1 MNWHSR
7 TTDEISVILNT
18 DLRNGLTEEKAE
30 MIKAECGK
38 NIIETEVNKKSILRR
53 FFEQLNDVM
62 IIILLASA
70 AASFVVSFINGEND
84 FADSLLIIMI
94 VILNAVLGVIQE
106 NKAEK
111 AIDELKRLSVPHAR
125 VLRNGHIKLIDS
137 EDVVPGDL
145 LVLEAGDRVA
155 ADARLI
161 SSANLKADESALTGE
176 SVPVEKET
184 VLRLPENAQ
193 IADRRNMVFA
203 SAYITNGKGT
213 AVVVETGKNTEVGKI
228 ARLISNKETEETPL
242 QKRLD
247 STGKILGLSAL
258 AICAVIFVIG
268 ILRRYSVFDMF
279 MTSVSLAVAAIPEG
293 LPAIVTI
300 VLAIGMQKMSQQ
312 NTIVRTLPSV
322 ETLGCAQV
330 ICTDKTGTLTK
341 NKMTVVR
348 IEDGNEKTTINSK
361 RFILRLAVLCTDC
374 FYEDRHYIGDPT
386 ETAIAEAAERMGE
399 HKIRLDEIMPRVDEI
414 PISSETNL
422 MITVHKFENGKKI
435 CIIKG
440 APERVLSKCG
450 KIYDNVSID
459 RNITE
464 RIYKINAD
472 MTNKALRVIAVAYK
486 EIPNNSREYD
496 RDFIFAGFIGMAD
509 PPREEARQAVS
520 ECRRAGI
527 KVVMVTGDH
536 MLTAKSVAEKTEIY
550 SDGDIIVEGNMLDNM
565 SSTEL
570 NEKLD
575 KISVFARVSPEHK
588 LKIVEAYKR
597 KGMIAAMTGD
607 GVNDAPALRAA
618 DIGCA
623 MGKTGTDTAKAAA
636 DMIIADD
643 NFSTIVCA
651 VREGRIIYKN
661 IKKAVHFL
669 LSSNVGEILTV
680 FTAMVFGWSTPLLP
694 IHLLWINF
702 ITDSFPAI
710 ALGLDVPEEDVMTEK
725 PVAPDK
731 SLFAGGMGSRIIYEG
746 VMIAALALTAFG
758 IGHKYYDG
766 NEMHRVSRT
775 MAFAVLSI
783 AQLIHAF
790 NMRTDK
796 SLFKIH
802 ILRNK
807 WLCMAFVIGIIL
819 QASVIMLPPLA
830 EIFTVVPLNVKQWLI
845 VMGLSFV
852 PVVFSE
858 IEKAVFRK

>member
-7 TTDEISVILNT
+7 TTDEISVVLNT

-184 VLRLPENAQ
+184 VLRLPENVQ
-193 IADRRNMVFA
+193 TADRRNMVFA

-293 LPAIVTI
+293 LPALVTI

-414 PISSETNL
+414 PFSSETKF
-422 MITVHKFENGKKI
+422 MITVHKFEDGKKI

-450 KIYDNVSID
+450 KMYDNVSID

-702 ITDSFPAI
+702 ITDSLPAI

-775 MAFAVLSI
+775 MAFSVLSI

>member
-414 PISSETNL
+414 PFSSETKF

>member
-7 TTDEISVILNT
+7 TTDEISVLLNT

-184 VLRLPENAQ
+184 VLRLPENVQ
-193 IADRRNMVFA
+193 TADRRNMVFA

-414 PISSETNL
+414 PFSSETKF
-422 MITVHKFENGKKI
+422 MITVHKFEDGKKI

-509 PPREEARQAVS
+509 PPREEAKQAVS

-702 ITDSFPAI
+702 ITDSLPAI

>member
-7 TTDEISVILNT
+7 TTDEISVVLNT

-30 MIKAECGK
+30 MIKAKCGK

-184 VLRLPENAQ
+184 VLCLPENVQ
-193 IADRRNMVFA
+193 TADRRNMVFA

-414 PISSETNL
+414 PFSSETKF
-422 MITVHKFENGKKI
+422 MITVHKFEDGKKI

-702 ITDSFPAI
+702 ITDSLPAI

>member
-7 TTDEISVILNT
+7 TTDEISVVLNT

-184 VLRLPENAQ
+184 VLRLPENVQ
-193 IADRRNMVFA
+193 TADRRNMVFA

-414 PISSETNL
+414 PFSSETKF
-422 MITVHKFENGKKI
+422 MITVHKFEDGKKI

-450 KIYDNVSID
+450 KMYDNVSID

-702 ITDSFPAI
+702 ITDSLPAI

-775 MAFAVLSI
+775 MAFSVLSI

>member
-1 MNWHSR
+1 
-7 TTDEISVILNT
+7 
-18 DLRNGLTEEKAE
+18 
-30 MIKAECGK
+30 
-38 NIIETEVNKKSILRR
+38 
-53 FFEQLNDVM
+53 
-62 IIILLASA
+62 
-70 AASFVVSFINGEND
+70 
-84 FADSLLIIMI
+84 
-94 VILNAVLGVIQE
+94 
-106 NKAEK
+106 
-111 AIDELKRLSVPHAR
+111 
-125 VLRNGHIKLIDS
+125 
-137 EDVVPGDL
+137 
-145 LVLEAGDRVA
+145 
-155 ADARLI
+155 
-161 SSANLKADESALTGE
+161 
-176 SVPVEKET
+176 
-184 VLRLPENAQ
+184 
-193 IADRRNMVFA
+193 
-203 SAYITNGKGT
+203 
-213 AVVVETGKNTEVGKI
+213 
-228 ARLISNKETEETPL
+228 
-242 QKRLD
+242 
-247 STGKILGLSAL
+247 
-258 AICAVIFVIG
+258 
-268 ILRRYSVFDMF
+268 
-279 MTSVSLAVAAIPEG
+279 
-293 LPAIVTI
+293 
-300 VLAIGMQKMSQQ
+300 
-312 NTIVRTLPSV
+312 
-322 ETLGCAQV
+322 
-330 ICTDKTGTLTK
+330 
-341 NKMTVVR
+341 
-348 IEDGNEKTTINSK
+348 
-361 RFILRLAVLCTDC
+361 
-374 FYEDRHYIGDPT
+374 
-386 ETAIAEAAERMGE
+386 
-399 HKIRLDEIMPRVDEI
+399 
-414 PISSETNL
+414 
-422 MITVHKFENGKKI
+422 
-435 CIIKG
+435 
-440 APERVLSKCG
+440 
-450 KIYDNVSID
+450 
-459 RNITE
+459 
-464 RIYKINAD
+464 
-472 MTNKALRVIAVAYK
+472 
-486 EIPNNSREYD
+486 
-496 RDFIFAGFIGMAD
+496 
-509 PPREEARQAVS
+509 
-520 ECRRAGI
+520 
-527 KVVMVTGDH
+527 
-536 MLTAKSVAEKTEIY
+536 
-550 SDGDIIVEGNMLDNM
+550 
-565 SSTEL
+565 
-570 NEKLD
+570 
-575 KISVFARVSPEHK
+575 
-588 LKIVEAYKR
+588 
-597 KGMIAAMTGD
+597 MIAAMTGD

-702 ITDSFPAI
+702 ITDSLPAI

>member
-184 VLRLPENAQ
+184 VLRLPENVQ
-193 IADRRNMVFA
+193 TADRRNMVFA
-203 SAYITNGKGT
+203 SSYITNGKGT

-414 PISSETNL
+414 PFSSETKF
-422 MITVHKFENGKKI
+422 MITVHKFEDGKKI

-536 MLTAKSVAEKTEIY
+536 MLTAKSVAEKTGIY

-702 ITDSFPAI
+702 ITDSLPAI

-830 EIFTVVPLNVKQWLI
+830 EIFTVVPLNMKQWLI

>member
-1 MNWHSR
+1 M
-7 TTDEISVILNT
+7 
-18 DLRNGLTEEKAE
+18 
-30 MIKAECGK
+30 
-38 NIIETEVNKKSILRR
+38 
-53 FFEQLNDVM
+53 
-62 IIILLASA
+62 
-70 AASFVVSFINGEND
+70 
-84 FADSLLIIMI
+84 
-94 VILNAVLGVIQE
+94 
-106 NKAEK
+106 
-111 AIDELKRLSVPHAR
+111 
-125 VLRNGHIKLIDS
+125 
-137 EDVVPGDL
+137 
-145 LVLEAGDRVA
+145 
-155 ADARLI
+155 
-161 SSANLKADESALTGE
+161 
-176 SVPVEKET
+176 
-184 VLRLPENAQ
+184 
-193 IADRRNMVFA
+193 
-203 SAYITNGKGT
+203 
-213 AVVVETGKNTEVGKI
+213 
-228 ARLISNKETEETPL
+228 

-341 NKMTVVR
+341 NKMPVVR

-414 PISSETNL
+414 PFSSETKF
-422 MITVHKFENGKKI
+422 MITVHKFQDGKKI

-440 APERVLSKCG
+440 APERVLSKCD

-496 RDFIFAGFIGMAD
+496 RDFIFAGFMGMAD

-702 ITDSFPAI
+702 ITDSLPAI

-830 EIFTVVPLNVKQWLI
+830 EIFMVVPLNVKQWLI

>member
-7 TTDEISVILNT
+7 TTDEISVVLNT

-161 SSANLKADESALTGE
+161 SSVNLKADESALTGE

-193 IADRRNMVFA
+193 TADRRNMVFA

-399 HKIRLDEIMPRVDEI
+399 HKIRLDKIMPRVDEI
-414 PISSETNL
+414 PFSSETKF
-422 MITVHKFENGKKI
+422 MITVHKFEDGKKI

-565 SSTEL
+565 PSTEL

-702 ITDSFPAI
+702 ITDSLPAI

>member
-7 TTDEISVILNT
+7 TTDEISVVLNT

-30 MIKAECGK
+30 RIKTEYGK
-38 NIIETEVNKKSILRR
+38 NIIETEVKKKSILRR

-70 AASFVVSFINGEND
+70 AASFIVSFINGEKD

-137 EDVVPGDL
+137 EDVVPGDM

-161 SSANLKADESALTGE
+161 SSVNLKADESALTGE

-184 VLRLPENAQ
+184 VLRLPENTQ
-193 IADRRNMVFA
+193 TADRRNMVFA

-228 ARLISNKETEETPL
+228 AKLISNKETEETPL

-268 ILRRYSVFDMF
+268 IFRSYSVFDMF

-341 NKMTVVR
+341 NKITVVR

-414 PISSETNL
+414 PFSSETKF
-422 MITVHKFENGKKI
+422 MVTVHKFEDGKNI

-440 APERVLSKCG
+440 APERVLSKCS
-450 KIYDNVSID
+450 KIYDDVSID
-459 RNITE
+459 RVVTE
-464 RIYKINAD
+464 RIDKINAD

-486 EIPNNSREYD
+486 EIPNNSHKYD
-496 RDFIFAGFIGMAD
+496 GDFIFAGFIGMAD

-536 MLTAKSVAEKTEIY
+536 MLTAKSVAEKTGIY
-550 SDGDIIVEGNMLDNM
+550 SDGDIIAEGNMLDKM
-565 SSTEL
+565 SASEL

-702 ITDSFPAI
+702 ITDSLPAI

-766 NEMHRVSRT
+766 NELHRVSRT

-807 WLCMAFVIGIIL
+807 WLCMAFVVGIIL
-819 QASVIMLPPLA
+819 QASVIMLLPLA
-830 EIFTVVPLNVKQWLI
+830 EIFTVVPLNARQWLI

>member
-7 TTDEISVILNT
+7 TTDEISVVLNT

-258 AICAVIFVIG
+258 AVCAVIFVIG

-414 PISSETNL
+414 PFSSETKF
-422 MITVHKFENGKKI
+422 MITVHKFEDGKKI

-536 MLTAKSVAEKTEIY
+536 MLTAKSVAEKTGIY

-702 ITDSFPAI
+702 ITDSLPAI

-731 SLFAGGMGSRIIYEG
+731 SLFAGGMGNRIIYEG

>member
-184 VLRLPENAQ
+184 VLRLPENVQ
-193 IADRRNMVFA
+193 TADRRNMVFA
-203 SAYITNGKGT
+203 SSYITNGKGT

-341 NKMTVVR
+341 TKMTVVR

-414 PISSETNL
+414 PFSSETKF
-422 MITVHKFENGKKI
+422 MITVHKFEDGKKI

-536 MLTAKSVAEKTEIY
+536 MLTAKSVAEKTGIY

-702 ITDSFPAI
+702 ITDSLPAI

-830 EIFTVVPLNVKQWLI
+830 EIFTVVPLNMKQWLI

>member
-184 VLRLPENAQ
+184 VLRLPENVQ
-193 IADRRNMVFA
+193 TADRRNMVFA
-203 SAYITNGKGT
+203 SSYITNGKGT

-414 PISSETNL
+414 PFSSETKF
-422 MITVHKFENGKKI
+422 MITVHKFEDGKKI

-702 ITDSFPAI
+702 ITDSLPAI
-710 ALGLDVPEEDVMTEK
+710 ALGLDAPEEDVMTEK